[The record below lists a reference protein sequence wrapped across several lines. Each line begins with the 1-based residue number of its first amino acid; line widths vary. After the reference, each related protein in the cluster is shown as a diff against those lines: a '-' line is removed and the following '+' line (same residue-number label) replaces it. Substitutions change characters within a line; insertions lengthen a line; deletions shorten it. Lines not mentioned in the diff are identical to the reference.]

1 MNYLGRPLD
10 ETPCLSCVGCLVGL
24 LVLGAFVLAV
34 GVIITEMAS
43 Q

>member
-1 MNYLGRPLD
+1 MNYLGQPLNEAPRP
-10 ETPCLSCVGCLVGL
+10 SCVGCLVGL

-34 GVIITEMAS
+34 GVFTEMAS